1 MSGGSILA
9 LIAGLIMG
17 VMIGMTV
24 VYLMICHKDKRLD
37 YRGNAKIIAKTTD
50 EEHMFIAEYKKG
62 NKVLNTLCLID
73 DPKVRVGDELEI
85 VVCDICKMPLGY
97 SRLEYNEK
105 CKRLTENRFF

>member
-1 MSGGSILA
+1 MTTGSILA
-9 LIAGLIMG
+9 LIAGLIVGFLGGASM
-17 VMIGMTV
+17 
-24 VYLMICHKDKRLD
+24 VYLMICHKDKRLN
-37 YRGNAKIIAKTTD
+37 YQGKAKIIAKVTD

-62 NKVLNTLCLID
+62 DKVLNTLCQID
-73 DPKVRVGDELEI
+73 DIKAKVSDELEI

>member
-17 VMIGMTV
+17 VMIGMTM

-50 EEHMFIAEYKKG
+50 EEHMFIKKKKKG